1 MSKLHFAI
9 TPDNRIAEINPGCLA
24 LSLSIWAV
32 RFIPVFTNPA
42 TRKPMRKGS
51 ART

>member
-9 TPDNRIAEINPGCLA
+9 TPDNPSPRLTPGCLA